1 MSPIL
6 LTILQAFYLASPLI
20 FASAVFG
27 VVLRFDLLPVLKRPL
42 DGGATLRGRRLFG
55 DNKTWRGLL
64 VAVAASVVGVWIQRD
79 VVGARVGAVAV
90 VDYAAA
96 NPVALGAALGLGAM
110 LGELP
115 NSFVKRQLDVA
126 PGTTARGPRAAL
138 FYLWDQVDML
148 MLTWPLLLPWVTPRP
163 ALVGTTFALAVTVHP
178 LVSFIGYLVGA
189 RKSAR

>member
-1 MSPIL
+1 MAAL
-6 LTILQAFYLASPLI
+6 VGQAFWLSVAVALTGI
-20 FASAVFG
+20 LHMVVVKKRWFASLAT
-27 VVLRFDLLPVLKRPL
+27 PI
-42 DGGATLRGRRLFG
+42 DGGRTLGGLPIFG

-64 VAVAASVVGVWIQRD
+64 VAVAAAVVGVWIQRD
-79 VVGARVGAVAV
+79 VIGARVGAVAV

-96 NPVALGAALGLGAM
+96 NPIFLGAALGLGAM

-126 PGTTARGPRAAL
+126 PGTTARGARAVV

-148 MLTWPLLLPWVTPRP
+148 MLTWPLLLPWVTPSLR
-163 ALVGTTFALAVTVHP
+163 LVATTFALAVTVHP
-178 LVSFIGYLVGA
+178 LVSLIGYLVGA